1 MGEKNG
7 PAFVVVEEADD
18 GKQQSQGEGGEGLV
32 VGMPMSVSSPVV
44 ASDSAKFKVL
54 GVDSQILEVTL
65 PSRGQVLCQPGNLV
79 HMDDG
84 FRGTITTGGI
94 GRAFQRSMFAGESF
108 YRVNY
113 HNHSSTEGTIG
124 LTPPF
129 PAKVIPVNLDKLN
142 GLTIKNNAFLATLD
156 PKTDISLKI
165 VRNVGTA
172 CFGGQ
177 GLLLNRLKGEGWV
190 FLNAAGTVLHKQLGP
205 GEKLIVDTNSLVA
218 FENTCSYEIQST
230 GGIGMVCCGGEGFFN
245 TAMTGPGLV
254 IVQSM
259 SLEKMRQAIGT
270 RPHSS
275 SNNDDNN

>member
-1 MGEKNG
+1 MGTKENG
-7 PAFVVVEEADD
+7 AAFIVVEAD
-18 GKQQSQGEGGEGLV
+18 GKEEGEGLV

-44 ASDSAKFKVL
+44 ASDQACFKVL

-65 PSRGQVLCQPGNLV
+65 PPQGHVLCQPGNLV
-79 HMDDG
+79 HMDAG
-84 FRGTITTGGI
+84 FKGTITTGGI

-113 HNHSSTEGTIG
+113 HNHATTDGTIG

-165 VRNVGTA
+165 VRNMGTA

-218 FENTCSYEIQST
+218 FENTCQYEIIST
-230 GGIGMVCCGGEGFFN
+230 GGIGMVCCGGEGIFN
-245 TAMTGPGLV
+245 TKMTGPGLV

-259 SLEKMRQAIGT
+259 SLEKMRLAIGSH
-270 RPHSS
+270 PHVS
-275 SNNDDNN
+275 SNNNDD